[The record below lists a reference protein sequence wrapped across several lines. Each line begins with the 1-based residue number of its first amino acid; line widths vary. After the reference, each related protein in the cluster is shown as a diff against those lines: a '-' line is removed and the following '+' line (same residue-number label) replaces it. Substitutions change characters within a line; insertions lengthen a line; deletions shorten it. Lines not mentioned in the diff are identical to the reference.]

1 MDITILHLPDSVGLT
16 AISSITICN
25 TVYGKMFKGELSLN
39 RESFP
44 MNYGLVHWQYKY
56 TSIIARI
63 FQTFH
68 SKHKSFPP
76 QIFCCIWHYSILNQ
90 LNKISWSTTE
100 CSWVCV
106 IEYVLYKMCTYIC
119 HFCTI
124 LLPTVYKIQ
133 YNMYM

>member
-63 FQTFH
+63 SRLSTLNTKVSPLKYFAVYG
-68 SKHKSFPP
+68 
-76 QIFCCIWHYSILNQ
+76 IILF
-90 LNKISWSTTE
+90 LISWIKSHDQQQNVLE
-100 CSWVCV
+100 CV

-133 YNMYM
+133 YNMYT